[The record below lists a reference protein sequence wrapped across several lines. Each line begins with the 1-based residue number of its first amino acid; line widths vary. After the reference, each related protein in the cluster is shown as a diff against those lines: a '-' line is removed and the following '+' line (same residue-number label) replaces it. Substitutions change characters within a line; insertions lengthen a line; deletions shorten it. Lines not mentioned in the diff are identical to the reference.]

1 MRARFKASNLNSQSC
16 HHRASLHKSLI
27 NAISFKLEW
36 FIRLAIS
43 IKGLAKLECLAL
55 RVIGSRIRICACAL
69 SILPLSFLQA
79 TAYIFTDMQ
88 TSDRHR
94 HAHECYNVT
103 AKRCGALL
111 QWINQVC
118 SVNDYEWTLF
128 IFSKNQSDKPE
139 LSAILNAVKIVA
151 R

>member
-43 IKGLAKLECLAL
+43 IKGLAKLECLTM
-55 RVIGSRIRICACAL
+55 RVIGSRIQLCPFL
-69 SILPLSFLQA
+69 SYSLYLQA

>member
-1 MRARFKASNLNSQSC
+1 MRALFIASNLNSQSSY
-16 HHRASLHKSLI
+16 HRTSLHKSLI

-55 RVIGSRIRICACAL
+55 RVIGSRIVL
-69 SILPLSFLQA
+69 SLLQA

-111 QWINQVC
+111 QWINQVKKSHCNYLISYLECTEDYC
-118 SVNDYEWTLF
+118 SL
-128 IFSKNQSDKPE
+128 
-139 LSAILNAVKIVA
+139 ILLTRQEV
-151 R
+151 